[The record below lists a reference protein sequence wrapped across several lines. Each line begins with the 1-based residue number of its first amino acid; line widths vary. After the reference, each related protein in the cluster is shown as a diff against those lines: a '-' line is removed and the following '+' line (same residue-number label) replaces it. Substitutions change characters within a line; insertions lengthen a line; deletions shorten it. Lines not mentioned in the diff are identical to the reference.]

1 MPGGQDLGQR
11 AHACGLPSP
20 VWSERAPQASP
31 YQEKVALHGA
41 AAAEGDLEDGTLA
54 EQGVGGV
61 DYIVL
66 QAQALVHVP
75 QFLQPLLGAGEPPSA
90 KARQD
95 PACFWKASLSW
106 VEMGCGEEGSRG
118 LGVVGRVRGGA
129 DTETWVGWRGLR
141 AAGGGD
147 RALGMPTAP
156 SWRTGVLTISV
167 MAALEC

>member
-1 MPGGQDLGQR
+1 M
-11 AHACGLPSP
+11 
-20 VWSERAPQASP
+20 
-31 YQEKVALHGA
+31 GA
-41 AAAEGDLEDGTLA
+41 AAVKEILRTGPR

-106 VEMGCGEEGSRG
+106 VEMGCGRGSRG
-118 LGVVGRVRGGA
+118 LGVVGRVRGGQ
-129 DTETWVGWRGLR
+129 TQRPGWVG
-141 AAGGGD
+141 GG
-147 RALGMPTAP
+147 
-156 SWRTGVLTISV
+156 
-167 MAALEC
+167 

>member
-11 AHACGLPSP
+11 AHAYGLPSP
-20 VWSERAPQASP
+20 VWSEWAPQAPP

-41 AAAEGDLEDGTLA
+41 AAAEGDLEDGALA

-75 QFLQPLLGAGEPPSA
+75 QFLQPLLGAGGPPSA
-90 KARQD
+90 KARKTL
-95 PACFWKASLSW
+95 PAPARLALH
-106 VEMGCGEEGSRG
+106 GRRG
-118 LGVVGRVRGGA
+118 GVGR
-129 DTETWVGWRGLR
+129 R
-141 AAGGGD
+141 AAGVWVSWAGSKEGQTQ
-147 RALGMPTAP
+147 RPGWAGRRRSQGPGMPTAP
-156 SWRTGVLTISV
+156 SQRTGVLTISV

>member
-11 AHACGLPSP
+11 AHAYGLPSP
-20 VWSERAPQASP
+20 VWREWAPQASP

-41 AAAEGDLEDGTLA
+41 AAAEGDLEDGALA

-75 QFLQPLLGAGEPPSA
+75 QFLQPLLGAGGPPSA

-95 PACFWKASLSW
+95 PACSWKAGLAW
-106 VEMGCGEEGSRG
+106 AEMGCGEEGSRG
-118 LGVVGRVRGGA
+118 QGQRRGRHRDLAGLAGA
-129 DTETWVGWRGLR
+129 ESGRRRSQGP
-141 AAGGGD
+141 
-147 RALGMPTAP
+147 GMPTAP
-156 SWRTGVLTISV
+156 SQRTGVLTISV